1 MRGLLGCANRK
12 FNFRLLDGRVTSEID
27 EPHHAPGDRPLRADA
42 RQNVE
47 QIILVAQDVFADL
60 GYQASIAEVARRS
73 GLGMGTIYR
82 HFPNKTVLVKRIAI
96 KVMRESLAQ
105 VRRAL
110 AEEPGSWTVF
120 TRVVRHMMRLRSGQ
134 LFPVS
139 RGRAT
144 EPGPELAG
152 IRTELRTALQ
162 DLVARTQRAGVM
174 RDDVNAFDVVLMLNL
189 IPPRLPDADDGTRT
203 ADPAERYIGV
213 LLDGLRAPGSDILA
227 QPAPGRREIDQFFRT
242 VHGL

>member
-1 MRGLLGCANRK
+1 MSP
-12 FNFRLLDGRVTSEID
+12 TT
-27 EPHHAPGDRPLRADA
+27 PPGDRPLRADA

-47 QIILVAQDVFADL
+47 QILQVAQDVFADL

-82 HFPNKTVLVKRIAI
+82 HFPNKTALVESIAI

-105 VRRAL
+105 VQRAL
-110 AEEPGSWTVF
+110 SEEPGSWTAF
-120 TRVVRHMMRLRSGQ
+120 TRVLRHMVRLRSGQ

-144 EPGPELAG
+144 EPGPELSS
-152 IRTELRTALQ
+152 IRTELLAALE
-162 DLVARTQRAGVM
+162 DLVARTQQAGVL
-174 RDDVNAFDVVLMLNL
+174 RDDVNAFDVVLMLNS
-189 IPPRLPDADDGTRT
+189 IPPRLTDTEDGSPT
-203 ADPAERYIGV
+203 ADLADRYTGV
-213 LLDGLRAPGSDILA
+213 LLDGLRAPGSEALA

>member
-1 MRGLLGCANRK
+1 MSPSTPPA
-12 FNFRLLDGRVTSEID
+12 
-27 EPHHAPGDRPLRADA
+27 DRPLRADA

-47 QIILVAQDVFADL
+47 QILQVAQDVFADL

-82 HFPNKTVLVKRIAI
+82 HFPNKTALVERIAI
-96 KVMRESLAQ
+96 KVMQESLDE

-110 AEEPGSWTVF
+110 AEEPATWTAF
-120 TRVVRHMMRLRSGQ
+120 TRAVRHMVRLRSSQ

-139 RGRAT
+139 RGRAR

-152 IRTELRTALQ
+152 IRTQLLTALE
-162 DLVARTQRAGVM
+162 DLVARTQRAGAM
-174 RDDVNAFDVVLMLNL
+174 RDDVTAYDVVLMLNS
-189 IPPRLPDADDGTRT
+189 IPPRLADAGDDSPT
-203 ADPAERYIGV
+203 ADLTDRYVGV
-213 LLDGLRAPGSDILA
+213 LLDGLRAPGSETLA
-227 QPAPGRREIDQFFRT
+227 QPAPGRREIDQFFQT

>member
-1 MRGLLGCANRK
+1 MSPSTPPA
-12 FNFRLLDGRVTSEID
+12 
-27 EPHHAPGDRPLRADA
+27 DRPLRADA

-47 QIILVAQDVFADL
+47 QILQVAQDVFADL

-82 HFPNKTVLVKRIAI
+82 HFPNKTALVERVAI
-96 KVMRESLAQ
+96 KVMQESLDE

-110 AEEPGSWTVF
+110 AEEPTTWTAF
-120 TRVVRHMMRLRSGQ
+120 TRAVRHMVRLRSSQ

-139 RGRAT
+139 RGRAR

-152 IRTELRTALQ
+152 IRTHLLTALE
-162 DLVARTQRAGVM
+162 DLVARTQGAGAM
-174 RDDVNAFDVVLMLNL
+174 RDDVTAYDVVLMLNS
-189 IPPRLPDADDGTRT
+189 IPPRLPDAGDDSPT
-203 ADPAERYIGV
+203 ADLTDRYVGV
-213 LLDGLRAPGSDILA
+213 LLDGLRAPGSETLA
-227 QPAPGRREIDQFFRT
+227 QPAPGRREIDQFFQT

>member
-1 MRGLLGCANRK
+1 MSPSTAP
-12 FNFRLLDGRVTSEID
+12 D
-27 EPHHAPGDRPLRADA
+27 ERPLRADA

-47 QIILVAQDVFADL
+47 QILQVAQEVFADL

-82 HFPNKTVLVKRIAI
+82 HFPNKTVLVERIAI
-96 KVMRESLAQ
+96 KVMQESLAE
-105 VRRAL
+105 VRLAL
-110 AEEPGSWTVF
+110 AEEPAAWHPF

-139 RGRAT
+139 RGRAK

-152 IRTELRTALQ
+152 VRTELLTALE
-162 DLVARTQRAGVM
+162 DLVVRTQRAGAL
-174 RDDVNAFDVVLMLNL
+174 RDDVNAFDVVLMLNS
-189 IPPRLPDADDGTRT
+189 IPPRLPDDENGSAT
-203 ADPAERYIGV
+203 ADLADRHIGV
-213 LLDGLRAPGSDILA
+213 LLDGLRAPGSETLA
-227 QPAPGRREIDQFFRT
+227 QPAPGRREIDQFFGT

>member
-1 MRGLLGCANRK
+1 MSPSTPPA
-12 FNFRLLDGRVTSEID
+12 
-27 EPHHAPGDRPLRADA
+27 DRPLRADA

-47 QIILVAQDVFADL
+47 QILQVAQDVFADL

-82 HFPNKTVLVKRIAI
+82 HFPNKTALVERIAI
-96 KVMRESLAQ
+96 KVMQESLDE

-110 AEEPGSWTVF
+110 AEEPATWTAF
-120 TRVVRHMMRLRSGQ
+120 TRAVRHMVRLRSSQ

-139 RGRAT
+139 RGRAR

-152 IRTELRTALQ
+152 IRTHLLTALE
-162 DLVARTQRAGVM
+162 DLVARTQGAGAM
-174 RDDVNAFDVVLMLNL
+174 RDDVTAYDVVLMLNS
-189 IPPRLPDADDGTRT
+189 IPPRLPDAGDDSPT
-203 ADPAERYIGV
+203 ADLTDRYVGV
-213 LLDGLRAPGSDILA
+213 LLDGLRAPGSETLA
-227 QPAPGRREIDQFFRT
+227 QPAPGRREIDQFFQT

>member
-1 MRGLLGCANRK
+1 MSPSTPPA
-12 FNFRLLDGRVTSEID
+12 
-27 EPHHAPGDRPLRADA
+27 DRPLRADA

-47 QIILVAQDVFADL
+47 QILQVAQDVFADL

-82 HFPNKTVLVKRIAI
+82 HFPNKTALVERVAI
-96 KVMRESLAQ
+96 KVMQESLDE

-110 AEEPGSWTVF
+110 AEEPATWTAF
-120 TRVVRHMMRLRSGQ
+120 TRAVRHMVRLRSSQ

-139 RGRAT
+139 RGRAR

-152 IRTELRTALQ
+152 IRTHLLTALE
-162 DLVARTQRAGVM
+162 DLVARTQGAGAM
-174 RDDVNAFDVVLMLNL
+174 RDDVTAYDVVLMLNS
-189 IPPRLPDADDGTRT
+189 IPPRLPDAGDDGPT
-203 ADPAERYIGV
+203 ADLTDRYVGV
-213 LLDGLRAPGSDILA
+213 LLDGLRAPGSETLA
-227 QPAPGRREIDQFFRT
+227 QPAPGRREIDQFFQT

>member
-1 MRGLLGCANRK
+1 MSPSTPPA
-12 FNFRLLDGRVTSEID
+12 
-27 EPHHAPGDRPLRADA
+27 DRPLRADA

-47 QIILVAQDVFADL
+47 QILQVAQDVFADL

-82 HFPNKTVLVKRIAI
+82 HFPNKTALVERIAI
-96 KVMRESLAQ
+96 KVMQESLDE

-110 AEEPGSWTVF
+110 AEEPATWTAF
-120 TRVVRHMMRLRSGQ
+120 TRAVRHMVRLRSSQ

-139 RGRAT
+139 RGRAR

-152 IRTELRTALQ
+152 IRTHLLTALE
-162 DLVARTQRAGVM
+162 DLVARTQGAGAM
-174 RDDVNAFDVVLMLNL
+174 RDDVTAYDVVLMLNS
-189 IPPRLPDADDGTRT
+189 IPPRLPDAGDDGPT
-203 ADPAERYIGV
+203 ADLTDRYVGV
-213 LLDGLRAPGSDILA
+213 LLDGLRAPGSETLA
-227 QPAPGRREIDQFFRT
+227 QPAPGRREIDQFFQT